1 MRNLRI
7 VIADDHD
14 VVRRGLREILE
25 SEPNW
30 EVVAEAVN
38 GREAVQLVNQHK
50 PDVIVIDLSMPE
62 LNGLTAT
69 KQILQMQPKTEV
81 VLLTM
86 HDSEQTIS
94 EVLQSGA
101 RGYVLKS
108 DAGRDLITA
117 VRAVAKHT
125 PYFTP
130 HVADLVL
137 KGYLNGN
144 GPMQSVTPKTQ
155 LTTREREIIQLL
167 AEGKTNK
174 EVATALFISTK
185 TAEAHRVN
193 INRKLGLHSVSEL
206 VRYAVRNNIISIGS

>member
-1 MRNLRI
+1 MRKLRI
-7 VIADDHD
+7 VIADDHEI
-14 VVRRGLREILE
+14 VRRGLRQILVE
-25 SEPNW
+25 DPDW
-30 EVVAEAVN
+30 EVVAEVSN
-38 GREAVQLVNQHK
+38 GREAVRKVEELK
-50 PDVIVIDLSMPE
+50 PDVVVIDLSMPE
-62 LNGLTAT
+62 MNGLTAT
-69 KQILQMQPKTEV
+69 KQILQSHPKTEV

-108 DAGRDLITA
+108 DAGRDLVTA
-117 VRAVAKHT
+117 VRAVSKHT

-137 KGYLNGN
+137 KGYLNGT
-144 GPMQSVTPKTQ
+144 GPMQSVSQKAN

-174 EVATALFISTK
+174 EVASALFISTK

-193 INRKLGLHSVSEL
+193 INRKLDLHSISDL
-206 VRYAVRNNIISIGS
+206 VRYALRNGIVAL